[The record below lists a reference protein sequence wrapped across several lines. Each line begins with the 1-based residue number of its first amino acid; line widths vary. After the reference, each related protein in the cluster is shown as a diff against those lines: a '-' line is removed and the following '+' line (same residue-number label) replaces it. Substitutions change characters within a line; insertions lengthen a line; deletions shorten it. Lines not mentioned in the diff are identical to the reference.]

1 MLKKDFF
8 AALRYAVRGLPAR
21 EASEHIAFY
30 EEMID
35 DKIEEGMSEA
45 QAVRSLGGVEKVA
58 SQIIAQTPMTR
69 IVREKIRPAGG
80 RGALGITFLILGS
93 PIWLSLLIAVFAV
106 LISLYAAAISV
117 IIAIWAV
124 ETALVAALFGAGVVG
139 VFVLFGGHGVSGL
152 LTISGALVS
161 GGLAIFFFF
170 GFKQATKGIAFVTVK
185 SVIGIKKVFVRGI

>member
-30 EEMID
+30 EEMVD

-69 IVREKIRPAGG
+69 IVREKIRPSGG
-80 RGALGITFLILGS
+80 RGALGITLLILGS

-117 IIAIWAV
+117 IIVLWAV

-139 VFVLFGGHGVSGL
+139 VFVLFGGHGASGL
-152 LTISGALVS
+152 LTLSGALVS
-161 GGLAIFFFF
+161 GGFAILCFF